1 MAVAEITK
9 TEEAKKKLEKRGDD
23 GDKSAPGKPNF
34 VQEAVTFVPR
44 KWNDLRT
51 FLIEVRAELKKV
63 TWPSRN
69 EVQVTTVIIIATTVF
84 FGFYLWGIDAFY
96 TSLLARFMGGAR

>member
-9 TEEAKKKLEKRGDD
+9 TDEAKKKVDKRGED
-23 GDKSAPGKPNF
+23 GEKGSPGKPSF

-51 FLIEVRAELKKV
+51 FIVEVRAELKKV
-63 TWPSRN
+63 NWPSQN
-69 EVQVTTVIIIATTVF
+69 EVYTTTVVIIGTTVF

-96 TSLLARFMGGAR
+96 TSLLTRFLR

>member
-9 TEEAKKKLEKRGDD
+9 TDEAKKKVEKRGDD
-23 GDKSAPGKPNF
+23 GGSEKGSPSKPNF

-44 KWNDLRT
+44 KWNDLVT

-69 EVQVTTVIIIATTVF
+69 EVQVTTIIIIATTVF

-96 TSLLARFMGGAR
+96 TSLLTRFLR